1 MTHLKDNRIV
11 ITGAGSGL
19 GRAIALRFAREGWR
33 IAIADINEQGATETL
48 KLVTASG
55 GSGFV
60 QTCNVREATDFETL
74 AQRLQQEWGGVDVIV
89 NNAGIASAGTVV
101 ESRYSDWD
109 TTLDINLMGV
119 VRGCRELVPLLLA
132 QGAGHVVN
140 TASFAAIATPPSMAA
155 YNVSKAAVV
164 ALSESLRAEVID
176 AGVDVSVACPSFFKT
191 NLTESMISPD
201 PAMKRVTEMIMERMT
216 VSAEDVADD
225 IYTAVMKRRF
235 MVITHKDARMQW
247 RMKRAAPELFYKMV
261 RERVKPR
268 FDMLRRKQAKEQAR
282 ASNDQPNNKE

>member
-1 MTHLKDNRIV
+1 MNHLKDRRIV
-11 ITGAGSGL
+11 ITGGGSGL

-33 IAIADINEQGATETL
+33 VAIADINEQGAAETL
-48 KLVTASG
+48 RLVEEAG
-55 GSGFV
+55 GSGFT
-60 QTCNVREATDFETL
+60 QPCNVREAGDFEKL
-74 AQRLQQEWGGVDVIV
+74 AQRLREEWGGVDVV
-89 NNAGIASAGTVV
+89 ANNAGIASAGSVV

-119 VRGCRELVPLLLA
+119 VRGCRELVPMLLE

-176 AGVDVSVACPSFFKT
+176 EGVDVSVACPSFFKT
-191 NLTESMISPD
+191 NLAESMISPD
-201 PAMKRVTEMIMERMT
+201 PAMKRVTEMIMERMPVT
-216 VSAEDVADD
+216 AEDVADD
-225 IYTAVMKRRF
+225 IYNAVMKRRF
-235 MVITHKDARMQW
+235 MILSHKDSKLQW
-247 RMKRAAPELFYKMV
+247 RMKRMAPELFYKMV

-268 FDMLRRKQAKEQAR
+268 FEMLRKAQQDKQE
-282 ASNDQPNNKE
+282 

>member
-1 MTHLKDNRIV
+1 MSHLKDRRIV
-11 ITGAGSGL
+11 ITGGGSGL
-19 GRAIALRFAREGWR
+19 GREIALRFAREGWR
-33 IAIADINEQGATETL
+33 VAIADINEQGANETL
-48 KLVTASG
+48 AQVEQAG
-55 GSGFV
+55 GSGFT
-60 QTCNVREATDFETL
+60 QICNVREVADFEKL
-74 AQRLQQEWGGVDVIV
+74 AQRLRDEWNGVDVVV
-89 NNAGIASAGTVV
+89 NNAGIASAGSVV

-119 VRGCRELVPLLLA
+119 VRGCRELVPLLTE

-176 AGVDVSVACPSFFKT
+176 EGVDVSVACPSFFRT
-191 NLTESMISPD
+191 NLADSMISPD
-201 PAMKRVTEMIMERMT
+201 PAMKAVTQIIMDAQPVT
-216 VSAEDVADD
+216 AEDVAED
-225 IYTAVMKRRF
+225 IYQAVMKRRF

-247 RMKRAAPELFYKMV
+247 RMKRMAPEFFYKMV

-268 FDMLRRKQAKEQAR
+268 FEMLKKAQQRKQPDSKE
-282 ASNDQPNNKE
+282 